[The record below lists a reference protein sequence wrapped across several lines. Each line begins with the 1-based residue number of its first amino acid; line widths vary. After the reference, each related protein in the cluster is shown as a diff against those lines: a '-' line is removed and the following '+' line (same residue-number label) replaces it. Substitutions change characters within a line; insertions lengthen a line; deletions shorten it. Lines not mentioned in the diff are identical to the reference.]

1 MAAER
6 NFTYGKIHKCLLTSK
21 RETFLYLFLQTTV
34 IMKIFISLL
43 HLTVILV
50 IEATGQIPSDALSL
64 WLKADNGVQLNN
76 NKVIAWN
83 DQSGNK
89 HDATSLSSNAPLLT
103 PSQLNGLP
111 CIRFNGLDNSIETV
125 PFQTFPGK
133 RGTISMVIKLMGK
146 GKPPAQD
153 MAH

>member
-1 MAAER
+1 
-6 NFTYGKIHKCLLTSK
+6 
-21 RETFLYLFLQTTV
+21 
-34 IMKIFISLL
+34 MKIFISLL
-43 HLTVILV
+43 HLTVIFV

-125 PFQTFPGK
+125 PFQTFPSK